1 MRVLVTGAGG
11 FVGRALVEHLRLN
24 PALQVVAGL
33 RCAGKCSAG
42 PAGEALELGD
52 LARGG
57 IDAAV
62 LQGTAVIVH
71 CAARVHVLAERSSD
85 PLSAFR
91 QVNVQGTLGLAQAA
105 VQAGV
110 KRFVFIS
117 TIKVNGEETVAG
129 SSFRADDRPAPA
141 DPYAISKFEAERGL
155 LQLASETGLEVVI
168 VRPPLVYGPGVG
180 ANFLSMMTW
189 LSKGWPLPLG
199 AIHNG
204 RSLVALPNLVDLI
217 ELCLTH
223 PAAANQVFLVSDGE
237 DLSSSELLRRVASAL
252 HRPARLLPIPAWLLR
267 SLAAMLGRRGVGQRL
282 CGSLR
287 VDMKKTCERLGWY
300 PPVPSAVA
308 LQQTADYFLERQS
321 A

>member
-11 FVGRALVEHLRLN
+11 FVGRARVEHLRLN

-33 RCAGKCSAG
+33 RCAGKYSAG
-42 PAGEALELGD
+42 PAVETLELGD
-52 LARGG
+52 LAQDG

-71 CAARVHVLAERSSD
+71 CAARVHVLAERGSD
-85 PLSAFR
+85 PLPAFR

-105 VQAGV
+105 VRAGV

-117 TIKVNGEETVAG
+117 TIKVNGEETAAG
-129 SSFRADDRPAPA
+129 SSFRADDRPTPA
-141 DPYAISKFEAERGL
+141 DPYAISKFEAEQGL
-155 LQLASETGLEVVI
+155 LQLASDTGLEVVI

-217 ELCLTH
+217 ELCLVH

-252 HRPARLLPIPAWLLR
+252 CRPARLLPIPAWLLR
-267 SLAAMLGRRGVGQRL
+267 SLATMLGRRGMGQRL

-287 VDMKKTCERLGWY
+287 VDMKKTCERLGWR
-300 PPVPSAVA
+300 PPVSSAVV